1 MYKVNVL
8 IPRRKEKMSL
18 EGTGSRR
25 DKYEGTG
32 IRQDEEARS
41 FIVKTKYT

>member
-1 MYKVNVL
+1 MCSSQGEK
-8 IPRRKEKMSL
+8 RRWIYL

-32 IRQDEEARS
+32 IREDEEARS
-41 FIVKTKYT
+41 FIVIAKYA